1 MARCLAYIIYIMLD
15 GGKDRFYVTIFTF
28 LLEGLV
34 SIILISIYIYIKFS
48 IHFEGHH
55 LFQTIFGG
63 HQSCLFYPHYHFFSY
78 HPAMIR
84 G

>member
-1 MARCLAYIIYIMLD
+1 LARCLAYIIYIMLD

-55 LFQTIFGG
+55 LFQTIFER
-63 HQSCLFYPHYHFFSY
+63 HFSPLFYPYHHFICYHFKE
-78 HPAMIR
+78 IR